1 MAYGGGTMTH
11 VTFDYTHAKSFFD
24 ENRFQAEASRVHAIH
39 NSLHDRHADV
49 EGYKGWVHL
58 PRTYDQEEF
67 TKMKRV
73 ANNIQNDS
81 DVLLVIGVGGSYLG
95 ARAAIEMLH
104 HNFRDLLCEDE
115 RKTPH
120 IIFVGHNM
128 SSTYISQVKDVLQD
142 KDFSINVI
150 SKSGTTTEPAIAFR
164 IFKEILIEKY
174 GVKEARR
181 RTYITTD
188 KEKGA
193 LRKLAEEEGNETF
206 VIPDDIGGRYSV
218 LTAVGLLPMAV
229 SGIDID
235 QVMAG
240 AHQAFEELND
250 STMNNIAYQYAMI
263 RYALHEEGKTVEL
276 LVNYEPNMQS
286 FSKWW
291 QQLFGE
297 SEGKNKQ
304 GIFPVYATFPTDLH
318 SIGQYIQDGR
328 KDLFETIIQID
339 TSIEQI
345 TVPYQEENIDEL
357 NYIAGK
363 TIHTINEKIVS
374 GATLAHVDGG
384 IPNMVIHVPELDAY
398 TFGYIVYF
406 FQKACAM
413 SAYLH
418 NVNPFDQPGVEAYK
432 TNMFALL
439 GKPGFEHQQ
448 DILEKRLKTL
458 VPQYAMIDR

>member
-1 MAYGGGTMTH
+1 MTYL
-11 VTFDYTHAKSFFD
+11 TFDYKQALSFFTEED
-24 ENRFQAEASRVHAIH
+24 MQMKSGRVEAIH
-39 NSLHDRHADV
+39 HELHDMTSDIN
-49 EGYKGWVHL
+49 GYKGWVHL
-58 PRTYDQEEF
+58 PRDYDRHEVRRIEQ
-67 TKMKRV
+67 T
-73 ANNIQNDS
+73 ATTIQRHS

-104 HNFRDLLCEDE
+104 HNFHDLLQAEE
-115 RKTPH
+115 RGAPH
-120 IIFVGHNM
+120 VIFVGHNM
-128 SSTYISQVKDVLQD
+128 SATYMDHVKDILRT

-164 IFKEILIEKY
+164 IFKQLLLEKY
-174 GVKEARR
+174 GEKEAQKRIF
-181 RTYITTD
+181 ITTD

-193 LRKLAEEEGNETF
+193 LKQLAEQEGSETF

-229 SGIDID
+229 SGITIQDVLD
-235 QVMAG
+235 G
-240 AHQAFEELND
+240 ANRAFEDLNEASID
-250 STMNNIAYQYAMI
+250 NIAYQYAAT
-263 RYALHEEGKTVEL
+263 RHLLYQKGKTVEI

-304 GIFPVYATFPTDLH
+304 GIYPSYATFPTDLH

-328 KDLFETIIQID
+328 RDLFETIITVKNSD
-339 TSIEQI
+339 PVIE
-345 TVPYQEENIDEL
+345 VGYDEVNIDEL
-357 NYIAGK
+357 NYLEGQ
-363 TIHTINEKIVS
+363 TIHEINEKIAQ

-384 IPNMVIHVPELDAY
+384 VPNMSIDVPKMNAY
-398 TFGYIVYF
+398 TFGYLAYF

-413 SAYLH
+413 SGYLH
-418 NVNPFDQPGVEAYK
+418 GVNPFDQPGVEAYK

-439 GKPGFEHQQ
+439 GKPGFEKQRN
-448 DILEKRLKTL
+448 ILEERLNQFI
-458 VPQYAMIDR
+458 PQYAMIDR